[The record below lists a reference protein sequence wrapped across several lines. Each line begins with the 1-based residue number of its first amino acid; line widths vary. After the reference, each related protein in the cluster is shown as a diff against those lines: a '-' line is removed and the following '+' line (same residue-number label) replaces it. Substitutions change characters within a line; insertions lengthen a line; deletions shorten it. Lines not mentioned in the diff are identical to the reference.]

1 MKAWTFEEEILPN
14 LSQGLLVLQ
23 FLVTGITNRLFL
35 FRILVCFKRECHA
48 VQSFVVL

>member
-23 FLVTGITNRLFL
+23 FLVTGITNR
-35 FRILVCFKRECHA
+35 ILVCFKRECHA